1 MADKVVGASAIH
13 HAKGADEAIKDIIT
27 SLQKH
32 VEVAT
37 DVLNDKAGKEED
49 STAGAGE
56 GKKLYNPR
64 DDN

>member
-32 VEVAT
+32 VEVAK
-37 DVLNDKAGKEED
+37 DVLNDKAGKGED
-49 STAGAGE
+49 SAASADKRKE
-56 GKKLYNPR
+56 LYKPS